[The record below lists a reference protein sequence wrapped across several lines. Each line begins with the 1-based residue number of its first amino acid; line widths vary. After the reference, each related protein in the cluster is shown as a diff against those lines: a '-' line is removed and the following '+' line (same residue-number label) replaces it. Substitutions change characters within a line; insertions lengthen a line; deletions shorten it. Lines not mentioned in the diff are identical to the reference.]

1 MSTNRKG
8 GNTPL
13 PFNNVRIEDS
23 FWSARIRTNMER
35 TVPSQYDKLVETGR
49 IGALRM
55 DWKPGMDKEPHQFW
69 DSDVAKWVEGTSYTI
84 ANQPDPTIEAMLD
97 EVADLIIGAQQPDGY
112 LNTHFTL
119 VEPEKR
125 WKNLRDDH
133 ELYCAG
139 HLMEAAV
146 AHYRATG
153 NPKLLDALCRYADHI
168 DSTFGTKPGKK
179 RGYCGHEE
187 IELALVKLH
196 EATGN
201 DRYLKMAAYFIDER
215 GRQPHYFDLEARERG
230 EDPKQHW
237 HGGNYEYSQANVP
250 MRELE
255 IVSGHAVRA
264 MYLVSAMADLADL
277 NNDDSLVVALE
288 RLWKQLVSK
297 RMYITGG
304 IGSSSRNE
312 GFTTDYDLPNETA
325 YAETCAAIGMV
336 LWAHRMLRFDLN
348 AEYSDV
354 MERALYNGVL
364 SGISLDGTKY
374 FYQNPL
380 ASLGKHHRTEWFDC
394 SCCPTNIVR
403 LIPSLGSYVY
413 ASSDTDAIVHLYVG
427 SEARMNVGGK
437 GVTLKQKTDYP
448 WDGDATIT
456 VGIAEP
462 GRFGISLRIPGWCTG
477 AAAGVNG
484 EAVDIAA
491 NTEKGY
497 LRIERE
503 WRDGDTIELKL
514 PMPVRRAYANPEVP
528 QDAGRV
534 ALQRGPVVYCFEA
547 VDNPVSP
554 FRIVVP
560 EDADFEARFEPDL
573 LGGVVTL
580 TGDALAL
587 DDSGWQGRLYG
598 DTAPATTPCRV
609 KAVPYYSW
617 DNREPGKMSVWV
629 LNKAC

>member
-13 PFNNVRIEDS
+13 PFNNVKIEDR
-23 FWSARIRTNMER
+23 FWSARIRTNRER
-35 TVPSQYDKLVETGR
+35 TVPSQYDKLVETGH
-49 IGALRM
+49 IGAFRM
-55 DWKPGMDKEPHQFW
+55 DWKPGMDKKPHQFR
-69 DSDVAKWVEGTSYTI
+69 DSDVAKWLEGTSYTI
-84 ANQPDPTIEAMLD
+84 SNQPDPAIEAMLD

-112 LNTHFTL
+112 LNTYFTL

-168 DSTFGTKPGKK
+168 DSTFGAEPGKK

-187 IELALVKLH
+187 IELALVKLY

-201 DRYLKMAAYFIDER
+201 DRYLKMATYFIDER

-230 EDPKQHW
+230 EDPKEHW

-250 MRELE
+250 VRELE

-277 NNDDSLVVALE
+277 NNDGSLIVALE

-297 RMYITGG
+297 RMYITAG

-403 LIPSLGSYVY
+403 LIPSLGGYVY

-437 GVTLKQKTDYP
+437 DVTLKQKTDYP
-448 WDGDATIT
+448 WDGDVGIT

-462 GRFGISLRIPGWCTG
+462 GRFGISLRIPGWCAG
-477 AAAGVNG
+477 AAAAVNG
-484 EAVDIAA
+484 EAVNIAA

-514 PMPVRRAYANPEVP
+514 PMPVRRVYANPEVP

-534 ALQRGPVVYCFEA
+534 ALRRGPIVYCFEA
-547 VDNPVSP
+547 VDNLVSP

-560 EDADFEARFEPDL
+560 EGMGFEARFEPDL

-580 TGDALAL
+580 TGDAFVL

-598 DTAPATTPCRV
+598 DTAPTTTPCRV